1 MTPDLIIRKAGPR
14 EYERALSFYYTLTD
28 KLRSAEYDPRW
39 RREVYPSRAY
49 IKNAVEKGE
58 MYFAVLP
65 KEKTEKAGDGEED
78 TDVILGAMVINGS
91 AADGYETAP
100 WHTEAGDGEFSVI
113 HTFCVDPD
121 FSHRGI
127 GRRMLAEA
135 KRIAKEAGSR
145 TVRLD
150 VLTDNFHAIH
160 LYEGAGFRF
169 VTKLTLY
176 YDNTGLCDFLL
187 YDYAL

>member
-1 MTPDLIIRKAGPR
+1 MTPAPIIRKAEPC

-28 KLRSAEYDPRW
+28 KLQSSEYDPRW

-65 KEKTEKAGDGEED
+65 KEKPEQSGNGEGE

-100 WHTEAGDGEFSVI
+100 WHTEAGSGEFSVI
-113 HTFCVDPD
+113 HTFCVDPAY
-121 FSHRGI
+121 SHRGI
-127 GRRMLAEA
+127 GRTMLAEA

-145 TVRLD
+145 TIRLD
-150 VLTDNFHAIH
+150 VLTDNLRAIH

-187 YDYAL
+187 YDLAL